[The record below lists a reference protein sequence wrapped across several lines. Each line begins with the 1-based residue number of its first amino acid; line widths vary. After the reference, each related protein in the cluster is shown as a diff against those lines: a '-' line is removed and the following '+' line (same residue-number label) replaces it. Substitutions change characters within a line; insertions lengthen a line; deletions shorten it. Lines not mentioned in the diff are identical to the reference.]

1 MILSWTEKLANA
13 YNVLCLQEDSGILPI
28 AHSRQNAQITVSLNL
43 DGTIPPL
50 GFAEKVDKS
59 DAPTV
64 IPVTDSSGIRTSG
77 CAPHPLDDKLVYLAG
92 DYCKYVDGKA
102 SDKQSYH
109 EAYMAQLEDWCNYD
123 PDNYAIRAIY
133 TYLSN
138 DSLVTD
144 LIDAGILTLDE
155 EKKKLSDDK
164 IAGIKQADAFVRF
177 IVNGVKTWK
186 DITIIKSFELYN
198 SSKSNN
204 RQLCYAT
211 GNEISATYAHPK
223 YIRNAGDSAKLFSTN
238 DESGFSY
245 RGRFFDKTQ
254 ATSISY
260 DYSQRMHNA
269 LKCLIANQGINVDGL
284 CILVW
289 EDSLAEVP
297 DATQKCVFED
307 DDDDFNDENTPTATT
322 GKINK
327 DLTRKSLM
335 GTQNKYS
342 PTSQTMLMMF
352 DSATPGRLSI
362 TEYTELATSDYIN
375 NLTKWHDDTSWICYG
390 KRRSFSVYEIAACTY
405 GNEEGNML
413 KPGEKTKKDVYQ
425 RLIPYIVCGGR
436 IPQDIVN
443 QLFIRACRY
452 NAFDNKSNNW
462 QRVVNCACGMIRK
475 RIIETKGECTMSLDK
490 ESHSR
495 DYLYGRLLAV
505 ADVAEASTYDREDS
519 RPTNAKRFFEA
530 FSNHPYQTW
539 DVIYKSLRPYLDRMG
554 RGGSVRY
561 ERMINEITSM
571 FEHDE
576 FKDNS
581 PLSPEFLHAYS
592 CQVNELYT
600 KKTNDNQE
608 EE

>member
-13 YNVLCLQEDSGILPI
+13 YNVLCLQEDSGMLPI

-50 GFAEKVDKS
+50 GFAEKVEKS

-64 IPVTDSSGIRTSG
+64 IPVTAASGARTSPNY
-77 CAPHPLDDKLVYLAG
+77 PHPFEDKLMYLAG
-92 DYCKYVDGKA
+92 DYNIYGIGKYTDRKYYDTYIEGLK
-102 SDKQSYH
+102 K
-109 EAYMAQLEDWCNYD
+109 WCDFD
-123 PDNYAIRAIY
+123 PDNKVIKAVYE
-133 TYLSN
+133 YLSKGT
-138 DSLVTD
+138 LVKD
-144 LIDAGILTLDE
+144 LIDAGVLTVDSE
-155 EKKKLSDDK
+155 TGKLSDDK
-164 IAGIKQADAFVRF
+164 IATIPQTDALVRF
-177 IVNGVKTWK
+177 IVDGKKAWK
-186 DITIIKSFELYN
+186 NAEMFASFERFNASL
-198 SSKSNN
+198 SDDK
-204 RQLCYAT
+204 QLCYAT
-211 GNEISATYAHPK
+211 GENLTATYTHPK
-223 YIRNAGDSAKLFSTN
+223 YIRNSGDSAKLFSTN
-238 DESGFSY
+238 DTSGFSF
-245 RGRFFDKTQ
+245 RGRFSDKTQ

-284 CILVW
+284 CVLVW
-289 EDSLAEVP
+289 EDNLIEVP

-307 DDDDFNDENTPTATT
+307 DDDDFSEDDKPTATT

-362 TEYTELATSDYIN
+362 TEYAELATSDYIS
-375 NLTKWHDDTSWICYG
+375 NLAKWHDDTSWICYG
-390 KRRSFSVYEIAACTY
+390 KRRSFSVYEIANCTY
-405 GNEEGNML
+405 GNEEGNLL
-413 KPGEKTKKDVYQ
+413 KAGEKTRKDVFQ
-425 RLIPYIVCGGR
+425 RLLPYIVGGGR
-436 IPQDIVN
+436 IPRDMVN
-443 QLFIRACRY
+443 QLFMRACKY
-452 NAFDNKSNNW
+452 NSYDNESNW
-462 QRVVNCACGMIRK
+462 KKVVNCACGMIRK

-505 ADVAEASTYDREDS
+505 ADVAEASTYDKEDS

-539 DVIYKSLRPYLDRMG
+539 DVIYKSLRPYLDRMS
-554 RGGSVRY
+554 RGGSIYY
-561 ERMINEITSM
+561 ERIINEITSM

-576 FKDNS
+576 FKNNS

-592 CQVNELYT
+592 CQVNELYA
-600 KKTNDNQE
+600 KKTNDNKE
-608 EE
+608 DK

>member
-50 GFAEKVDKS
+50 GFAEKVDKA

-64 IPVTDSSGIRTSG
+64 IPVTAASGARVSPNY
-77 CAPHPLDDKLVYLAG
+77 PHPFADKIRYLAG
-92 DYCKYVDGKA
+92 DYHIYGTGKYTDRKFYDMYMDGLKKWCDFDPNNKVIKA
-102 SDKQSYH
+102 VY
-109 EAYMAQLEDWCNYD
+109 E
-123 PDNYAIRAIY
+123 
-133 TYLSN
+133 YLSKGT
-138 DSLVTD
+138 LVKD
-144 LIDAGILTLDE
+144 LIDAGVLTVDSE
-155 EKKKLSDDK
+155 TGKLSDDK
-164 IAGIKQADAFVRF
+164 IATIPQTDALVRF
-177 IVNGVKTWK
+177 IVDGKKAWK
-186 DITIIKSFELYN
+186 NAEMFASFERFNASL
-198 SSKSNN
+198 SDDK
-204 RQLCYAT
+204 QLCYAT
-211 GNEISATYAHPK
+211 GEELPATYTHPK
-223 YIRNAGDSAKLFSTN
+223 YIRNSGDSAKLFSTN
-238 DESGFSY
+238 DTSGFSF
-245 RGRFFDKTQ
+245 RGRFSDKTQ

-269 LKCLIANQGINVDGL
+269 LKCLIANQGIYVDGL

-307 DDDDFNDENTPTATT
+307 NDDDFNEENELTATT

-352 DSATPGRLSI
+352 DSATQGRLSI
-362 TEYTELATSDYIN
+362 TEYSELATSDYIS
-375 NLTKWHDDTSWICYG
+375 NLAKWHDDTSWICYG
-390 KRRSFSVYEIAACTY
+390 KRRSFSVYEIANCAY
-405 GNEEGNML
+405 GNEEGNLL
-413 KPGEKTKKDVYQ
+413 KAGEKTKKDVFQ
-425 RLIPYIVCGGR
+425 RLLPYIAGGGR
-436 IPQDIVN
+436 IPKDIVS
-443 QLFIRACRY
+443 QLFIRACKY
-452 NAFDNKSNNW
+452 NSYDSENNW
-462 QRVVNCACGMIRK
+462 KKVVNCACGMIRK
-475 RIIETKGECTMSLDK
+475 RIVETKGECTMSLDK

-554 RGGSVRY
+554 RGGNVYY

-571 FEHDE
+571 FEHNE
-576 FKDNS
+576 FKNNS

-600 KKTNDNQE
+600 KKTDDNKE
-608 EE
+608 DK